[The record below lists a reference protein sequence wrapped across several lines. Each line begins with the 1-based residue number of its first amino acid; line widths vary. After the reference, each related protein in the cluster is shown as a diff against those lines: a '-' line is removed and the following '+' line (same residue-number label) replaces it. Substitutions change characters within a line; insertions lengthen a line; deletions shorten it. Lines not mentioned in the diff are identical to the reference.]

1 VKLTKYAHACVVLEK
16 DGTRIVLDPGAFT
29 PDAAE
34 AVAGAAAVLITH
46 EHLDHFDEAVVAGAL
61 DADPALRVFGP
72 RAVVDKLGDR
82 DGRVRVLAAGDT
94 VTVGGFAVA
103 VHGELHAPIHADIP
117 RPDNL
122 GYLVDDALFHPGDAY
137 FVPDVPVD
145 TLLLPTSGPWTKL
158 GEAADYLRAVK
169 PRQVVEIH
177 ELMLSDLGRQSTRA
191 ILGGLTGVETTV
203 LTPGQSLDL

>member
-1 VKLTKYAHACVVLEK
+1 
-16 DGTRIVLDPGAFT
+16 
-29 PDAAE
+29 
-34 AVAGAAAVLITH
+34 
-46 EHLDHFDEAVVAGAL
+46 
-61 DADPALRVFGP
+61 
-72 RAVVDKLGDR
+72 
-82 DGRVRVLAAGDT
+82 
-94 VTVGGFAVA
+94 
-103 VHGELHAPIHADIP
+103 
-117 RPDNL
+117 
-122 GYLVDDALFHPGDAY
+122 
-137 FVPDVPVD
+137 VPDVPVD